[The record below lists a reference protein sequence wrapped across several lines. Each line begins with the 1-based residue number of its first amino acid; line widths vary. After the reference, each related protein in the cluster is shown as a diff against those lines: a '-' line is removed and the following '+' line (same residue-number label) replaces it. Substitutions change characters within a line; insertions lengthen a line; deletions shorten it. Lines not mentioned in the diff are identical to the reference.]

1 MRASAMKHLLT
12 AALIATS
19 FASPLRGGEVITLI
33 CTDGST
39 YMDAVSGQIIV
50 RQSEYQLDKDLMTV
64 SVNRYLNPDPIPLAF
79 WSDEAIGWMYQ
90 SLPLPDDLHGA
101 LHSAFLDINTM
112 RLSSAVVTNEGI
124 TQRQENCTRP
134 L

>member
-1 MRASAMKHLLT
+1 MKQLLT
-12 AALIATS
+12 AALIAATLTS
-19 FASPLRGGEVITLI
+19 PVRGGEVITLI

-39 YMDAVSGQIIV
+39 YWDAISREIIV
-50 RQSEYQLDKDLMTV
+50 RRSEYQLDKDLMTV

-90 SLPLPDDLHGA
+90 SLPLPNDLHVA
-101 LHSAFLDINTM
+101 LHSAVLDINTM
-112 RLSSAVVTNEGI
+112 LLSSAVVTNEGI
-124 TQRQENCTRP
+124 TQRQESCTRP